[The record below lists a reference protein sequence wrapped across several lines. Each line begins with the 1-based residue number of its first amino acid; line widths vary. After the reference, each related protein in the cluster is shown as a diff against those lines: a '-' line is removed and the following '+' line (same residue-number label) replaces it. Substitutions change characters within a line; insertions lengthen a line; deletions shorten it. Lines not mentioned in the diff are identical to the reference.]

1 MDIEILHTYID
12 IFRDYVY
19 KGDIGDTLVLRRMG
33 EKGKYIP
40 TVNTKYCDESYKED
54 VFAEARKS
62 IDSIS
67 STSTDADVIAA
78 VKAALKECK
87 NLIRW
92 ESINPIVDLFEK
104 NEHGYADIFKQ
115 LYCCETDEINDRNC
129 FETLCNRE
137 YIGKKYQIL
146 AYLFFI
152 KDKDSYLPASPKN
165 FDSLFPLIGIKSNM
179 VYHCSW
185 GNYTGF
191 IQNIRDVQKAI
202 EERLHCDVSLLTAHS
217 IVWILGTLKQIPLEI
232 EQTENADEPFKP
244 PVNKNSINLNNTKY
258 NGSPRKR
265 SESKERTVNI
275 GSQRDRT
282 ISEAALMRANYQCEC
297 EINQTH
303 PTFARQSD
311 DNHYME
317 AHHLIPWAYQDLFKD
332 YSLDNVGNIVCLCS
346 NCHNQLHHGKKDD
359 VKRMVKHLYKK
370 KCEELE
376 KANLFISEE
385 RLLLM
390 Y

>member
-1 MDIEILHTYID
+1 MDKAILHTYID

-19 KGDIGDTLVLRRMG
+19 KGNISDTIILSSD
-33 EKGKYIP
+33 
-40 TVNTKYCDESYKED
+40 TVNPKYCDEHYKEKIYTD
-54 VFAEARKS
+54 ASGLLSS
-62 IDSIS
+62 IDWTDIS
-67 STSTDADVIAA
+67 LSDKSVCDAVISAINKSGNLLFGSTRKVAIDFIEHHHADCAKTFRNLYGNRADDQQNFTDLCQHFGATYQ
-78 VKAALKECK
+78 
-87 NLIRW
+87 LI
-92 ESINPIVDLFEK
+92 
-104 NEHGYADIFKQ
+104 
-115 LYCCETDEINDRNC
+115 
-129 FETLCNRE
+129 
-137 YIGKKYQIL
+137 

-152 KDKDSYLPASPKN
+152 KDKERYLPVSPKN
-165 FDSLFPLIGIKSNM
+165 FDRLFPLIGIDGQKMSR
-179 VYHCSW
+179 HCTW
-185 GNYTGF
+185 ANYNWF
-191 IQNIRDVQKAI
+191 IANVRTVQ
-202 EERLHCDVSLLTAHS
+202 EEINEYLHLNKGLSLLTAHS
-217 IVWILGTLKQIPLEI
+217 IIWILGTLKQIPLEI

-244 PVNKNSINLNNTKY
+244 PINKKSINLNSAKY

-265 SESKERTVNI
+265 SASKERTVNI
-275 GSQRDRT
+275 GSQRDRA

-332 YSLDNVGNIVCLCS
+332 YSLDNVGNIVCLCG

-359 VKRMVKHLYKK
+359 IEKMVKQLYKK
-370 KCEELE
+370 KCAELE